1 MRSGVSS
8 NALENGSEGGSIRN
22 PLTEMQQIREV
33 ESGNNGWTGMAMYEP
48 ESSSSKEGG
57 EPMDASLA
65 MNASWFVNVLLLT
78 IKIVAFVV
86 SSSKAVL
93 ASLVDSIVDLLSQ
106 SVLAYAEKYIMEHS
120 PDYPVGRSRLEAL
133 SVIACAFIMSMASVE
148 GKLCT
153 VDVHLGSCR

>member
-1 MRSGVSS
+1 MRSGTSS
-8 NALENGSEGGSIRN
+8 NTLESGSEVGPVRS

-33 ESGNNGWTGMAMYEP
+33 EAGNGGWTGMAMYEP
-48 ESSSSKEGG
+48 QASSKEGG
-57 EPMDASLA
+57 EPMNASLA
-65 MNASWFVNVLLLT
+65 MNASWFVNVLLLA

-106 SVLAYAEKYIMEHS
+106 TVLAYAEKYIMEHS

-148 GKLCT
+148 GKYR
-153 VDVHLGSCR
+153 VAEIGSRPPR

>member
-1 MRSGVSS
+1 MRSGTSS
-8 NALENGSEGGSIRN
+8 NALETGSEGGSIRN

-48 ESSSSKEGG
+48 SPKEGG
-57 EPMDASLA
+57 EPMNASLA

-106 SVLAYAEKYIMEHS
+106 TVLAYAEKYIMEHS

-148 GKLCT
+148 GKFCLY
-153 VDVHLGSCR
+153 